1 MKNISSRNN
10 DATVCVN
17 KNCMTV
23 HGETAEFVNLV
34 AIVVAIMIA
43 ITAFAVMAK
52 HLK

>member
-1 MKNISSRNN
+1 MKNNYLKN
-10 DATVCVN
+10 EEATVCVN

-23 HGETAEFVNLV
+23 HGETAQFINYI
-34 AIVVAIMIA
+34 AIIVAIMIA